1 MKMMETGNLVL
12 HDGYNNTIWQS
23 FDHPMDKLLSGQK
36 LLAGQKLVAS
46 ISKTNVSEG
55 DYSVSLTSK
64 GLVAFYDEIMYFSL
78 YFPDFFPE
86 IQTVE
91 SIELTV
97 NGTFGV
103 YALTR
108 EGLKLL
114 FPFPRFS
121 NYTRM
126 KYDSKGHLRLY
137 DHNSKSAD
145 MLRDHVNECDYPTS
159 CGNYGLCSNGRCSC
173 PAGFAQDNVSKA
185 QGYFRCNE
193 VNPTACGN
201 PLSHSLLSYE
211 NVHYFNYSAGIVKVT
226 DMASCKQS
234 CLKNCS
240 CKVALFRYNNNFSY
254 GECLWPSPVLSLI
267 NERTDRYYSSFPFIK
282 ISNDVGSGR
291 GSIHTRTIAGIITG
305 TILLVG
311 LIVGLSWILYF
322 RKNRDGED
330 EMEDY
335 LDKLSGLPK
344 RFTYQELRVATNDFQ
359 KKLGKGG
366 FGSVFEGNT
375 TVGEKIAVKR
385 LDALGQGKK
394 EFLAEVKTI
403 GSIHHNNLV
412 RLIGFCAEKLQRLL
426 VYEFMCNGSLDKW
439 IFHEPLKHSL
449 DWQIRK
455 TIILDIAKGLAYLH
469 EDCRQ
474 KIVHLDIKPQNILLD
489 ADLHA
494 KISDFG
500 LSKLIDRNQS
510 QVLTTIRGTVG
521 YLAPEWFS
529 SIITEKV
536 DVYSFGIVVMEVV
549 CGRKNLDSSQPEECM
564 HLLPIFMQKAKQDQ
578 LIDMVD
584 RSNEDMQLHKSE
596 VVEMMKV
603 AIWCL
608 QSNYTRR
615 PSMSKVVKVLEGNMD
630 VEADLDYSIHNATT
644 TTAIRKAAEQATT
657 APLSPFILSG
667 PR

>member
-1 MKMMETGNLVL
+1 MEFWFGLQTHNKSVAGMKMMETGNLVL
-12 HDGYNNTIWQS
+12 HDGFNNTVWQS
-23 FDHPMDKLLSGQK
+23 FDHPTDKLLPGQK

-55 DYSVSLTSK
+55 DYVSLTSK

-145 MLRDHVNECDYPTS
+145 MLRDYVNECDYPTS

-185 QGYFRCNE
+185 QGYFTCKE
-193 VNPTACGN
+193 INPTACGN

-211 NVHYFNYSAGIVKVT
+211 NVNYFNYSAGIVKVT

-267 NERTDRYYSSFPFIK
+267 NERTDRYYSSFAFIK
-282 ISNDVGSGR
+282 ILNDVGSGR
-291 GSIHTRTIAGIITG
+291 
-305 TILLVG
+305 
-311 LIVGLSWILYF
+311 
-322 RKNRDGED
+322 
-330 EMEDY
+330 
-335 LDKLSGLPK
+335 
-344 RFTYQELRVATNDFQ
+344 
-359 KKLGKGG
+359 
-366 FGSVFEGNT
+366 
-375 TVGEKIAVKR
+375 
-385 LDALGQGKK
+385 
-394 EFLAEVKTI
+394 
-403 GSIHHNNLV
+403 
-412 RLIGFCAEKLQRLL
+412 
-426 VYEFMCNGSLDKW
+426 
-439 IFHEPLKHSL
+439 
-449 DWQIRK
+449 
-455 TIILDIAKGLAYLH
+455 
-469 EDCRQ
+469 
-474 KIVHLDIKPQNILLD
+474 
-489 ADLHA
+489 
-494 KISDFG
+494 
-500 LSKLIDRNQS
+500 DR
-510 QVLTTIRGTVG
+510 
-521 YLAPEWFS
+521 
-529 SIITEKV
+529 
-536 DVYSFGIVVMEVV
+536 
-549 CGRKNLDSSQPEECM
+549 SQPEECM

-644 TTAIRKAAEQATT
+644 TAAIRKAAEQATT